1 MNKTINSNMKYYL
14 APMMGYTDCYLRNL
28 AEKLYGDSIQ
38 TFSEMIVD
46 KAIIHNEINII
57 QKHFLNNNKSAIQI
71 AGSDPQEITQAI
83 NIINKIELIQHVNFN
98 LGCPSSRVQENML
111 GLALTQNQDLVKK
124 CLEKIMEFKGDISVK
139 CRLGLGLEEDKNYI
153 FNYLNLFSN
162 LGIKEVFVH
171 CRNGVLNL
179 DTKKNRTIPKIN
191 YNLFLECKKNFPK
204 LKLIPNGEIDNKETF
219 DLLIENDVSDF
230 MIGRQFAK
238 DLTFLEKFSIYK
250 IKDKQISIGKFFN
263 EIKDYK
269 FLNLNLIKKSLFTI
283 LTNIPNAKNV
293 RNNISKFQ
301 DIDSLEEYFVDSK
314 IWN

>member
-1 MNKTINSNMKYYL
+1 MKYYL

-28 AEKLYGDSIQ
+28 AENLYGDRIQ

-46 KAIIHNEINII
+46 KAIIYNDIKTI
-57 QKHFLNNNKSAIQI
+57 QKHFLKNNKSAIQI
-71 AGSDPQEITQAI
+71 AGSDPQEIQQAI
-83 NIINKIELIQHVNFN
+83 DILNKIELIQHVNFN

-124 CLEKIMEFKGDISVK
+124 CLEKIMKYNGSFSVK
-139 CRLGLGLEEDKNYI
+139 CRLGLGLDEDKNYI
-153 FNYLNLFSN
+153 NSYLNLFLN

-191 YNLFLECKKNFPK
+191 YDLFLECKKNFPK
-204 LKLIPNGEIDNKETF
+204 LRLIPNGEINNKETF
-219 DLLIENDVSDF
+219 DFLIHNNVFDF

-238 DLTFLEKFSIYK
+238 DLIFLEKLSLHK
-250 IKDKQISIGKFFN
+250 IKDKQLSISNFFKD
-263 EIKDYK
+263 IKDYK

-283 LTNIPNAKNV
+283 LTNMPNAKNI
-293 RNNISKFQ
+293 RNDISKLK
-301 DIDSLEEYFVDSK
+301 DIDTLNEYFVDPS

>member
-1 MNKTINSNMKYYL
+1 MKYYL

-57 QKHFLNNNKSAIQI
+57 QKHFLKNNKSAIQI

-153 FNYLNLFSN
+153 FSYLNLFSN

-179 DTKKNRTIPKIN
+179 DTKKNRSIPKIN
-191 YNLFLECKKNFPK
+191 
-204 LKLIPNGEIDNKETF
+204 
-219 DLLIENDVSDF
+219 
-230 MIGRQFAK
+230 
-238 DLTFLEKFSIYK
+238 
-250 IKDKQISIGKFFN
+250 
-263 EIKDYK
+263 
-269 FLNLNLIKKSLFTI
+269 
-283 LTNIPNAKNV
+283 
-293 RNNISKFQ
+293 
-301 DIDSLEEYFVDSK
+301 
-314 IWN
+314 

>member
-1 MNKTINSNMKYYL
+1 MKYYL

-28 AEKLYGDSIQ
+28 AENLYGDSIQ

-46 KAIIHNEINII
+46 KAIIYNDIKTI
-57 QKHFLNNNKSAIQI
+57 QKHFLKNNKSAIQI
-71 AGSDPQEITQAI
+71 AGSDPQEIQQAI
-83 NIINKIELIQHVNFN
+83 DILNKIELIQHVNFN

-124 CLEKIMEFKGDISVK
+124 CLEKIMKYNGSFSVK
-139 CRLGLGLEEDKNYI
+139 CRLGLGLDEDKNYI
-153 FNYLNLFSN
+153 NSYLNLFLN

-191 YNLFLECKKNFPK
+191 YDLFLECKKNFPK
-204 LKLIPNGEIDNKETF
+204 LKLIPNGEINNKETF
-219 DLLIENDVSDF
+219 DFLIHNNVFDF

-238 DLTFLEKFSIYK
+238 DLIFLEKLSLHK
-250 IKDKQISIGKFFN
+250 IKDKQLSISNFFKD
-263 EIKDYK
+263 IKDYK

-283 LTNIPNAKNV
+283 LTNMPNAKNI
-293 RNNISKFQ
+293 RNDISKLK
-301 DIDSLEEYFVDSK
+301 DIDTLNEYFVDPS

>member
-1 MNKTINSNMKYYL
+1 MKYYL

-28 AEKLYGDSIQ
+28 AENLYGDSIQ

-46 KAIIHNEINII
+46 KAIIYNDIKTI
-57 QKHFLNNNKSAIQI
+57 QKHFLKNNKSAIQI
-71 AGSDPQEITQAI
+71 AGSDPQEIQQAI
-83 NIINKIELIQHVNFN
+83 DILNKIELIQHVNFN

-124 CLEKIMEFKGDISVK
+124 CLEKIMKYNGSFSVK
-139 CRLGLGLEEDKNYI
+139 CRLGLGLDEDKNYI
-153 FNYLNLFSN
+153 NSYLNLFLN

-179 DTKKNRTIPKIN
+179 DTNKNRTIPKIN
-191 YNLFLECKKNFPK
+191 YDLFLECKKNFPK
-204 LKLIPNGEIDNKETF
+204 LKLIPNGEINNKETF
-219 DLLIENDVSDF
+219 DFLIHNNVFDF

-238 DLTFLEKFSIYK
+238 DLIFLEKLSLHK
-250 IKDKQISIGKFFN
+250 IKDKQLSISNFFKD
-263 EIKDYK
+263 IKDYK

-283 LTNIPNAKNV
+283 LTNMPNAKNI
-293 RNNISKFQ
+293 RNDISKLK
-301 DIDSLEEYFVDSK
+301 DIDTLNEYFVDPS

>member
-1 MNKTINSNMKYYL
+1 MKYYL

-28 AEKLYGDSIQ
+28 AENLYGDSIQ

-46 KAIIHNEINII
+46 KAIIYNDIKTIH
-57 QKHFLNNNKSAIQI
+57 KHFLNNNKSAIQI
-71 AGSDPQEITQAI
+71 AGSDPQEIQQAI
-83 NIINKIELIQHVNFN
+83 DILNKIELIQHVNFN

-124 CLEKIMEFKGDISVK
+124 CLEKIMKYNGSFSVK
-139 CRLGLGLEEDKNYI
+139 CRLGLGLDEDKNYI
-153 FNYLNLFSN
+153 NSYLNLFLN

-191 YNLFLECKKNFPK
+191 YDLFLECKKNFPK
-204 LKLIPNGEIDNKETF
+204 LKLIPNGEINNKETF
-219 DLLIENDVSDF
+219 DFLIHNNVFDF

-238 DLTFLEKFSIYK
+238 DLIFLEKLSLYK
-250 IKDKQISIGKFFN
+250 IKDKQLSISNFFKD
-263 EIKDYK
+263 IKDYK

-283 LTNIPNAKNV
+283 LTNMPNAKNI
-293 RNNISKFQ
+293 RNDISKLK
-301 DIDSLEEYFVDSK
+301 DIDTLNEYFVDPS

>member
-1 MNKTINSNMKYYL
+1 MKYYL

-28 AEKLYGDSIQ
+28 AENLYGDRIQ

-46 KAIIHNEINII
+46 KAIIYNDIKTI
-57 QKHFLNNNKSAIQI
+57 QKHFLKNNKSAIQI
-71 AGSDPQEITQAI
+71 AGSDPQEIQQAI
-83 NIINKIELIQHVNFN
+83 DILNKIELIQHVNFN

-124 CLEKIMEFKGDISVK
+124 CLEKIMKYNGSFSVK
-139 CRLGLGLEEDKNYI
+139 CRLGLGLDEDKNYI
-153 FNYLNLFSN
+153 NSYLNLFLN

-191 YNLFLECKKNFPK
+191 YDLFLECKKNFPK
-204 LKLIPNGEIDNKETF
+204 LKLIPNGEINNKETF
-219 DLLIENDVSDF
+219 DFLIHNNVFDF

-238 DLTFLEKFSIYK
+238 DLIFLEKLSLHK
-250 IKDKQISIGKFFN
+250 IKDKQLSISNFFKD
-263 EIKDYK
+263 IKDYK

-283 LTNIPNAKNV
+283 LTNMPNAKNI
-293 RNNISKFQ
+293 RNDISKLK
-301 DIDSLEEYFVDSK
+301 DIDTLNEYFVDPS

>member
-1 MNKTINSNMKYYL
+1 MKYYL

-28 AEKLYGDSIQ
+28 AENLYGDSIQ

-46 KAIIHNEINII
+46 KAIIYNDIKTI
-57 QKHFLNNNKSAIQI
+57 QKHFLKNNKSAIQI
-71 AGSDPQEITQAI
+71 AGSDPQEIQQAI
-83 NIINKIELIQHVNFN
+83 DILNKIELIQHVNFN

-124 CLEKIMEFKGDISVK
+124 CLEKIMKYNGSFSVK
-139 CRLGLGLEEDKNYI
+139 CRLGLGLDEDKNYI
-153 FNYLNLFSN
+153 NSYLNLFLN
-162 LGIKEVFVH
+162 LGIKEVFIH

-191 YNLFLECKKNFPK
+191 YDLFLECKKNFPK
-204 LKLIPNGEIDNKETF
+204 LKLIPNGEINNKETF
-219 DLLIENDVSDF
+219 DFLIHNNVFDF

-238 DLTFLEKFSIYK
+238 DLIFLEKLSLHK
-250 IKDKQISIGKFFN
+250 IKDKQLSISNFFKD
-263 EIKDYK
+263 IKDYK

-283 LTNIPNAKNV
+283 LTNMPNAKNI
-293 RNNISKFQ
+293 RNDISKLK
-301 DIDSLEEYFVDSK
+301 DIDTLNEYFVDPS

>member
-1 MNKTINSNMKYYL
+1 MKYYL

-28 AEKLYGDSIQ
+28 AENLYGDSIQ

-46 KAIIHNEINII
+46 KAIIYNDIKTI
-57 QKHFLNNNKSAIQI
+57 QKHFLKNNKSAIQI
-71 AGSDPQEITQAI
+71 AGSDPQEIQQAI
-83 NIINKIELIQHVNFN
+83 DILNKIELIQHVNFN

-124 CLEKIMEFKGDISVK
+124 CLEKIMKYNGSFSVK
-139 CRLGLGLEEDKNYI
+139 CRLGLGLDEDKNYI
-153 FNYLNLFSN
+153 NSYLNLFLN

-191 YNLFLECKKNFPK
+191 YDLFLECKKNFPK
-204 LKLIPNGEIDNKETF
+204 LKLIPNGEINNKETF
-219 DLLIENDVSDF
+219 DFLIHNNVFDF

-238 DLTFLEKFSIYK
+238 DLIFLEKLSLHK
-250 IKDKQISIGKFFN
+250 IKDKQLSISNFFKD
-263 EIKDYK
+263 IKDYK

-283 LTNIPNAKNV
+283 LTNMPNAKNI
-293 RNNISKFQ
+293 RNDISKLK
-301 DIDSLEEYFVDSK
+301 DIDTINEYFVDPS

>member
-1 MNKTINSNMKYYL
+1 MKYYL

-28 AEKLYGDSIQ
+28 AENLYGDSIQ

-46 KAIIHNEINII
+46 KAIIYNDIKTI
-57 QKHFLNNNKSAIQI
+57 QKHFLKNNKSAIQI
-71 AGSDPQEITQAI
+71 AGSDPQEIQQAI
-83 NIINKIELIQHVNFN
+83 DILNKIELIQHVNFN

-124 CLEKIMEFKGDISVK
+124 CLEKIMKYNGSFSVK
-139 CRLGLGLEEDKNYI
+139 CRLGLGLDEDKNYI
-153 FNYLNLFSN
+153 NSYLNLFLN

-191 YNLFLECKKNFPK
+191 YDLFLECKKNFPK
-204 LKLIPNGEIDNKETF
+204 LKLIPNGEINNKETF
-219 DLLIENDVSDF
+219 DFLIHNNVFDF

-238 DLTFLEKFSIYK
+238 DLIFLEKLSLHK
-250 IKDKQISIGKFFN
+250 IKDKQLSISNFFKD
-263 EIKDYK
+263 IKDYK

-283 LTNIPNAKNV
+283 LTNMPNAKNI
-293 RNNISKFQ
+293 RNDISKLK
-301 DIDSLEEYFVDSK
+301 DIDTLNEYFMDPS

>member
-1 MNKTINSNMKYYL
+1 MKYYL

-28 AEKLYGDSIQ
+28 AENLYGDSIQ

-46 KAIIHNEINII
+46 KAIIYNDIKTI
-57 QKHFLNNNKSAIQI
+57 QKHFLKNNKSAIQI
-71 AGSDPQEITQAI
+71 AGSDPQEIQQAI
-83 NIINKIELIQHVNFN
+83 DILNKIELIQHVNFN

-124 CLEKIMEFKGDISVK
+124 CLEKIMKYNGSFSVK
-139 CRLGLGLEEDKNYI
+139 CRLGLGLDEDKNYI
-153 FNYLNLFSN
+153 NSYLNLFLN

-191 YNLFLECKKNFPK
+191 YDLFLECKKNFPK
-204 LKLIPNGEIDNKETF
+204 LKLIPNGEINNKETF
-219 DLLIENDVSDF
+219 DFLIHNNVFDF

-238 DLTFLEKFSIYK
+238 DLIFLEKLSLHK
-250 IKDKQISIGKFFN
+250 IKDKQLSISNFFKD
-263 EIKDYK
+263 IKDYK

-283 LTNIPNAKNV
+283 LTNMPNAKNI
-293 RNNISKFQ
+293 RNDISKLKN
-301 DIDSLEEYFVDSK
+301 IDTLNEYFVDPS

>member
-1 MNKTINSNMKYYL
+1 MKYYL

-28 AEKLYGDSIQ
+28 AENLYEESIQ

-46 KAIIHNEINII
+46 KAIIHNEIKTI

-71 AGSDPQEITQAI
+71 AGSDPQEIQQAI
-83 NIINKIELIQHVNFN
+83 NILNKIELIQHVNFN

-124 CLEKIMEFKGDISVK
+124 CLEKIIKYNGSFSVK
-139 CRLGLGLEEDKNYI
+139 CRLGLGLKEDKNYI
-153 FNYLNLFSN
+153 YNYLELFLN
-162 LGIKEVFVH
+162 LGIKDIFVH

-179 DTKKNRTIPKIN
+179 DTKKNRTIPQIN
-191 YNLFLECKKNFPK
+191 YDLFLECKKNFPK
-204 LKLIPNGEIDNKETF
+204 LNLIPNGEIDNKETF
-219 DLLIENDVSDF
+219 DFLIQNNISNF

-238 DLTFLEKFSIYK
+238 DLLFLEKLSMHK
-250 IKDKQISIGKFFN
+250 IKNKQGAVNNFFN
-263 EIKDYK
+263 DIEDYK

-293 RNNISKFQ
+293 RNDISTFK
-301 DIDSLEEYFVDSK
+301 DINLLHGYLESSP

>member
-1 MNKTINSNMKYYL
+1 MKYYL

-28 AEKLYGDSIQ
+28 AENLYGDSIQ

-46 KAIIHNEINII
+46 KAIIYNDIKTI
-57 QKHFLNNNKSAIQI
+57 QKHFLKNNKSAIQI
-71 AGSDPQEITQAI
+71 AGSDPQEIQQAI
-83 NIINKIELIQHVNFN
+83 DILNKIELIHHVNFN

-124 CLEKIMEFKGDISVK
+124 CLEKIMKYNGSFSVK
-139 CRLGLGLEEDKNYI
+139 CRLGLGLDEDKNYI
-153 FNYLNLFSN
+153 NSYLNLFLN

-191 YNLFLECKKNFPK
+191 YDLFLECKKNFPK
-204 LKLIPNGEIDNKETF
+204 LKLIPNGEINNKETF
-219 DLLIENDVSDF
+219 DFLIHNNVFDF

-238 DLTFLEKFSIYK
+238 DLIFLEKLSLHK
-250 IKDKQISIGKFFN
+250 IKDKQLSISNFFKD
-263 EIKDYK
+263 IKDYK

-283 LTNIPNAKNV
+283 LTNMPNAKNI
-293 RNNISKFQ
+293 RNDISKLK
-301 DIDSLEEYFVDSK
+301 DIDTLNEYFVDPS

>member
-1 MNKTINSNMKYYL
+1 MKYYL

-28 AEKLYGDSIQ
+28 AENLYGDSIQ

-46 KAIIHNEINII
+46 KAIIYNDIKTI
-57 QKHFLNNNKSAIQI
+57 QKHFLKNNKSAIQI
-71 AGSDPQEITQAI
+71 AGSDPQEIQQAI
-83 NIINKIELIQHVNFN
+83 DILNKIELIQHVNFN

-124 CLEKIMEFKGDISVK
+124 CLEKIMKYNGSFSVK
-139 CRLGLGLEEDKNYI
+139 CRLGLGLDEDKNYI
-153 FNYLNLFSN
+153 NSYLNLFLN

-191 YNLFLECKKNFPK
+191 YDLFLECKKNFPK
-204 LKLIPNGEIDNKETF
+204 LRLIPNGEINNKETF
-219 DLLIENDVSDF
+219 DFLIHNNVFDF

-238 DLTFLEKFSIYK
+238 DLIFLEKLSLHK
-250 IKDKQISIGKFFN
+250 IKDKQLSISNFFKD
-263 EIKDYK
+263 IKDYK

-283 LTNIPNAKNV
+283 LTNMPNAKNI
-293 RNNISKFQ
+293 RNDISKLK
-301 DIDSLEEYFVDSK
+301 DIDTLNEYFVDPS

>member
-1 MNKTINSNMKYYL
+1 
-14 APMMGYTDCYLRNL
+14 MMGYTDCYLRNL
-28 AEKLYGDSIQ
+28 AENLYGDSIQ

-46 KAIIHNEINII
+46 KAIIYNDIKTI
-57 QKHFLNNNKSAIQI
+57 QKHFLKNNKSAIQI
-71 AGSDPQEITQAI
+71 AGSDPQEIQQAI
-83 NIINKIELIQHVNFN
+83 DILNKIELIQHVNFN

-124 CLEKIMEFKGDISVK
+124 CLEKIMKYNGSFSVK
-139 CRLGLGLEEDKNYI
+139 CRLGLGLDEDKNYI
-153 FNYLNLFSN
+153 NSYLNLFLN

-191 YNLFLECKKNFPK
+191 YDLFLECKKNFPK
-204 LKLIPNGEIDNKETF
+204 LKLIPNGEINNKETF
-219 DLLIENDVSDF
+219 DFLIHNNVFDF

-238 DLTFLEKFSIYK
+238 DLIFLEKLSLHK
-250 IKDKQISIGKFFN
+250 IKDKQLSISNFFKD
-263 EIKDYK
+263 IKDYK

-283 LTNIPNAKNV
+283 LTNMPNAKNI
-293 RNNISKFQ
+293 RNDISKLK
-301 DIDSLEEYFVDSK
+301 DIDTLNEYFVDPS

>member
-1 MNKTINSNMKYYL
+1 MKYYL

-28 AEKLYGDSIQ
+28 AENLYGDSIQ

-46 KAIIHNEINII
+46 KAIIYNDIKTI
-57 QKHFLNNNKSAIQI
+57 QKHFLKNNKSAIQI
-71 AGSDPQEITQAI
+71 AGSDPQEIQQAI
-83 NIINKIELIQHVNFN
+83 DILNKIELIQHVNFN

-124 CLEKIMEFKGDISVK
+124 CLEKIMKYNGSFSVK
-139 CRLGLGLEEDKNYI
+139 CRLGLGLDEDKNYI
-153 FNYLNLFSN
+153 NSYLNLFLN

-191 YNLFLECKKNFPK
+191 YDLFLECKKNFPK
-204 LKLIPNGEIDNKETF
+204 LKLIPNGEINNKQTF
-219 DLLIENDVSDF
+219 DFLIHNNVFDF

-238 DLTFLEKFSIYK
+238 DLIFLEKLSLHK
-250 IKDKQISIGKFFN
+250 IKDKQLSISNFFKD
-263 EIKDYK
+263 IKDYK

-283 LTNIPNAKNV
+283 LTNMPNAKNI
-293 RNNISKFQ
+293 RNDISKLK
-301 DIDSLEEYFVDSK
+301 DIDTLNEYFVDPS

>member
-1 MNKTINSNMKYYL
+1 MKYYL

-28 AEKLYGDSIQ
+28 AENLYGDSIQ

-46 KAIIHNEINII
+46 KAIIYNDIKTI
-57 QKHFLNNNKSAIQI
+57 QKHFLKNNKSAIQI
-71 AGSDPQEITQAI
+71 AGSDPQEIQQAI
-83 NIINKIELIQHVNFN
+83 DILNKIELIQHVNFN

-124 CLEKIMEFKGDISVK
+124 CLEKIMKYNGSFSVK
-139 CRLGLGLEEDKNYI
+139 CRLGLGLDEDKNYI
-153 FNYLNLFSN
+153 NSYLNLFLN
-162 LGIKEVFVH
+162 LGINEVFVH

-191 YNLFLECKKNFPK
+191 YDLFLECKKNFPK
-204 LKLIPNGEIDNKETF
+204 LKLIPNGEINNKETF
-219 DLLIENDVSDF
+219 DFLIHNNVFDF

-238 DLTFLEKFSIYK
+238 DLIFLEKLSLHK
-250 IKDKQISIGKFFN
+250 IKDKQLSISNFFKD
-263 EIKDYK
+263 IKDYK

-283 LTNIPNAKNV
+283 LTNMPNAKNI
-293 RNNISKFQ
+293 RNDISKLK
-301 DIDSLEEYFVDSK
+301 DIDTLNEYFVDPS

>member
-1 MNKTINSNMKYYL
+1 MKYYL

-28 AEKLYGDSIQ
+28 AENLYGDSIQ

-46 KAIIHNEINII
+46 KAIIYNDIKTI

-71 AGSDPQEITQAI
+71 AGSDPQEIQQAI
-83 NIINKIELIQHVNFN
+83 DILNKIELIQHVNFN

-124 CLEKIMEFKGDISVK
+124 CLEKIMKYNGSFSVK
-139 CRLGLGLEEDKNYI
+139 CRLGLGLDEDKNYI
-153 FNYLNLFSN
+153 NSYLNLFLN

-191 YNLFLECKKNFPK
+191 YDLFLECKKNFPK
-204 LKLIPNGEIDNKETF
+204 LKLIPNGEINNKETF
-219 DLLIENDVSDF
+219 DFLIHNNVFDF

-238 DLTFLEKFSIYK
+238 DLIFLEKLSLYK
-250 IKDKQISIGKFFN
+250 IKDKQLSISNFFKD
-263 EIKDYK
+263 IKDYK

-283 LTNIPNAKNV
+283 LTNMPNAKNI
-293 RNNISKFQ
+293 RNDISKLK
-301 DIDSLEEYFVDSK
+301 DIDTLNEYFMDPS

>member
-1 MNKTINSNMKYYL
+1 MKYYL

-28 AEKLYGDSIQ
+28 AENLYGDSIQ

-46 KAIIHNEINII
+46 KAIIYNDIKTI

-71 AGSDPQEITQAI
+71 AGSDPQEIQQAI
-83 NIINKIELIQHVNFN
+83 DILNKIELIQHVNFN

-124 CLEKIMEFKGDISVK
+124 CLEKIMKYNGSFSVK
-139 CRLGLGLEEDKNYI
+139 CRLGLGLDEDKNYI
-153 FNYLNLFSN
+153 NSYLNLFLN

-191 YNLFLECKKNFPK
+191 YDLFLECKKNFPK
-204 LKLIPNGEIDNKETF
+204 LKLIPNGEINNKETF
-219 DLLIENDVSDF
+219 DFLIHNNVFDF

-238 DLTFLEKFSIYK
+238 DLIFLEKLSLHK
-250 IKDKQISIGKFFN
+250 IKDKQLSISNFFKD
-263 EIKDYK
+263 IKDYK

-283 LTNIPNAKNV
+283 LTNMPNAKNI
-293 RNNISKFQ
+293 RNDISKLK
-301 DIDSLEEYFVDSK
+301 DIDTLNEYFVDPS

>member
-1 MNKTINSNMKYYL
+1 MKYYL

-28 AEKLYGDSIQ
+28 AENLYGDSIQ

-46 KAIIHNEINII
+46 KAIIYNDIKTI

-71 AGSDPQEITQAI
+71 AGSDPQEIQQAI
-83 NIINKIELIQHVNFN
+83 DILNKIELIQHVNFN

-124 CLEKIMEFKGDISVK
+124 CLEKIMKYNGSFSVK
-139 CRLGLGLEEDKNYI
+139 CRLGLGLDEDKNYI
-153 FNYLNLFSN
+153 NSYLNLFLN

-191 YNLFLECKKNFPK
+191 YDLFLECKKNFPK
-204 LKLIPNGEIDNKETF
+204 LKLIPNGEINNKETF
-219 DLLIENDVSDF
+219 DFLIHNNVFDF

-238 DLTFLEKFSIYK
+238 DLIFLEKLSLHK
-250 IKDKQISIGKFFN
+250 IKDKQLSIYNFFKD
-263 EIKDYK
+263 IKDYK

-283 LTNIPNAKNV
+283 LTNIPNAKNI
-293 RNNISKFQ
+293 RNDISKLKN
-301 DIDSLEEYFVDSK
+301 IDTLNEYFVDPS

>member
-1 MNKTINSNMKYYL
+1 MKYYL

-28 AEKLYGDSIQ
+28 AENLYGDSIQ

-46 KAIIHNEINII
+46 KAIIYNDIKTI
-57 QKHFLNNNKSAIQI
+57 QKHFLKNNKSAIQI
-71 AGSDPQEITQAI
+71 AGSDPQEIQQAI
-83 NIINKIELIQHVNFN
+83 DILNKIELIQHVNFN

-124 CLEKIMEFKGDISVK
+124 CLEKIMKYNGSFSVK
-139 CRLGLGLEEDKNYI
+139 CRLGLGLDEDKNYI
-153 FNYLNLFSN
+153 NSYLNLFLN

-191 YNLFLECKKNFPK
+191 YDLFLECKKNFPK
-204 LKLIPNGEIDNKETF
+204 LKLIPNGEINNKETF
-219 DLLIENDVSDF
+219 DFLIHNNVFDF

-238 DLTFLEKFSIYK
+238 DLIFLEKLSLHK
-250 IKDKQISIGKFFN
+250 IKDKQLSIYNFFKD
-263 EIKDYK
+263 IKDYK

-283 LTNIPNAKNV
+283 LTNMPNAKNI
-293 RNNISKFQ
+293 RNDISKLKN
-301 DIDSLEEYFVDSK
+301 IDTLNEYFVDPS

>member
-1 MNKTINSNMKYYL
+1 MKYYL

-28 AEKLYGDSIQ
+28 AENLYGDRIQ

-46 KAIIHNEINII
+46 KAIIYNDIKTI
-57 QKHFLNNNKSAIQI
+57 QKHFLKNNKSAIQI
-71 AGSDPQEITQAI
+71 AGSDPQEIQQAI
-83 NIINKIELIQHVNFN
+83 DILNKIELIQHVNFN

-124 CLEKIMEFKGDISVK
+124 CLEKIMKYNGSFSVK
-139 CRLGLGLEEDKNYI
+139 CRLGLGLDEDKNYI
-153 FNYLNLFSN
+153 NSYLNLFLN

-191 YNLFLECKKNFPK
+191 YDLFLECKKNFPK
-204 LKLIPNGEIDNKETF
+204 LKLIPNGEINNKETF
-219 DLLIENDVSDF
+219 DFLIDNNVFDF

-238 DLTFLEKFSIYK
+238 DLIFLEKLSLHK
-250 IKDKQISIGKFFN
+250 IKDKQLSISNFFKD
-263 EIKDYK
+263 IKDYK

-283 LTNIPNAKNV
+283 LTNMPNAKNI
-293 RNNISKFQ
+293 RNDISKLK
-301 DIDSLEEYFVDSK
+301 DIDTLNEYFVDPS